1 MESKYFKRD
10 ISWLSFNYRVLLEA
24 EDDALPLYERINFIS
39 IYSSNLEEFYKIR
52 VADHKAIA
60 SGAAQSDEESVQSA
74 MELVTEINEEVNRQL
89 EERIR
94 IYEEKILPALRKHHI
109 IFYQSR
115 NVEPFHKEFLRRFF
129 REEIFPYLSPVP
141 VSKDKVISF
150 LRDNRLYLAVRL
162 YPKGVD
168 KGTRERVDKED
179 TRHPLVNS
187 STRPLVNSS
196 PEYFV
201 MKLPYTKVPRFIEL
215 PKVGKNYYL
224 MFIEDI
230 IKANLDIIFPG
241 YEVDSSY
248 CIKISR
254 DADILIDDS
263 ANTSEIIE
271 QVKTKVKKRKIGAV
285 CRFVYDRA
293 IPDDFLDFLVDA
305 FHINRQELVPGD
317 KHLNMEDLRYL
328 PNPHSSVR
336 PIRKPQPMKLTCLDE
351 RESIF
356 RYVEQKDLLLHYPY
370 HSFEHFIHFLYEAV
384 HEPTVRE
391 IMVTQYRVAENSAVI
406 NTLIAA
412 AQNGK
417 KVTVFVE
424 LKARFD
430 EENNLATAE
439 MMKAA
444 GINIIFS
451 IPGLKVHAKVALVL
465 RRDKQGRKLT
475 SYAYISTG
483 NFNEKTATLYAD
495 SGLFTCNPI
504 LVNDLHNLFRTLQ
517 GKENPV
523 FHRLLV
529 ARFNLI
535 PELNRLIEHEMNLAR
550 SGKKG
555 RIILKMNALQ
565 DPAMIDRLYEASQAG
580 VEIDLIVRGI
590 CCLKP
595 GQKYSRNIRIT
606 RIVDTF
612 LEHARVWYF
621 GNDGKPKLFLGSPD
635 WMRRNLYRRIE
646 AVTPVLAPDLKK
658 ELADMLA
665 IQLADKRK
673 ACFVDEHLRNRW
685 KSSRPQKEKIRSQYT
700 FYEYLKDRL

>member
-1 MESKYFKRD
+1 MESRYFKRD

-24 EDDALPLYERINFIS
+24 EDDTLPLYERINFIS

-60 SGAAQSDEESVQSA
+60 TGAAHSDEESVQSA
-74 MELVTEINEEVNRQL
+74 MQLVTEINEEVNRQL

-94 IYEEKILPALRKHHI
+94 IYEQKILPALRQHHI

-162 YPKGVD
+162 HS
-168 KGTRERVDKED
+168 KGTLPGDPD
-179 TRHPLVNS
+179 HTQ
-187 STRPLVNSS
+187 
-196 PEYFV
+196 YFV
-201 MKLPYTKVPRFIEL
+201 MKLPYSKVPRFIEL
-215 PKVGKNYYL
+215 PKQDKNYYL

-230 IKANLDIIFPG
+230 IKANIDTIFPG
-241 YEVDSSY
+241 YDVDSSY

-254 DADILIDDS
+254 DADILIDES

-293 IPDDFLDFLVDA
+293 MPDDFLDFLVDA
-305 FHINRQELVPGD
+305 FRINRQELVPGD
-317 KHLNMEDLRYL
+317 KHLNMEDLRHL
-328 PNPHSSVR
+328 PNPNNAVR
-336 PIRKPQPMKLTCLDE
+336 PIRKPQPMKLACLDE

-356 RYVEQKDLLLHYPY
+356 RYVEKKDLLLHYPY

-444 GINIIFS
+444 GINILFS
-451 IPGLKVHAKVALVL
+451 LPGLKVHAKVALVL
-465 RRDKQGRKLT
+465 RRDKQGHKLP

-495 SGLFTCNPI
+495 CGLFTCNPV
-504 LVNDLHNLFRTLQ
+504 LVNDLHNLFRTFQ

-523 FHRLLV
+523 FYRLLV

-535 PELNRLIEHEMNLAR
+535 PELNRLIDHEIELAK
-550 SGKKG
+550 SGKQG

-565 DPAMIDRLYEASQAG
+565 DPAMIERLYEASQAG
-580 VEIDLIVRGI
+580 VKIDLIVRGI
-590 CCLKP
+590 CCLIP
-595 GQKYSRNIRIT
+595 GRKYSRNIRVT

-621 GNDGKPKLFLGSPD
+621 GNGGKPKLFLGSPD

-646 AVTPVLAPDLKK
+646 AVTPILDPDLKR
-658 ELADMLA
+658 ELSDMLS
-665 IQLADKRK
+665 IQLSDKRK
-673 ACFVDEHLRNRW
+673 ACFVDDHLRNRW
-685 KSSRPQKEKIRSQYT
+685 KSARPQKEKIRSQYT
-700 FYEYLKDRL
+700 FYEYLKG

>member
-1 MESKYFKRD
+1 MESKYNYFKRD

-24 EDDALPLYERINFIS
+24 LDERLPLYERINFIS

-52 VADHKAIA
+52 VADHKAVA
-60 SGAAQSDEESVQSA
+60 SGATESDEETVQSA
-74 MELVTEINEEVNRQL
+74 RELVEEINKEVTRQL
-89 EERIR
+89 DDRVR
-94 IYEEKILPALRKHHI
+94 IYEEKLLPALRKNHI
-109 IFYQSR
+109 IFYQDR
-115 NVEPFHKEFLRRFF
+115 HVEPFHQQFIKDFF
-129 REEIFPYLSPVP
+129 REEIFPYLQPVP
-141 VSKDKVISF
+141 VSKDKIVSF
-150 LRDNRLYLAVRL
+150 LRDNRLYLAIRV
-162 YPKGVD
+162 YPKKEGNE
-168 KGTRERVDKED
+168 GTTSLTESRQ
-179 TRHPLVNS
+179 PL
-187 STRPLVNSS
+187 
-196 PEYFV
+196 YFV
-201 MKLPYTKVPRFIEL
+201 MKQPYAKVPRFIEL
-215 PKVGKNYYL
+215 PSREKNHYL
-224 MFIEDI
+224 MFTEDI
-230 IKANLDIIFPG
+230 IKANLNLIFPG
-241 YEVDSSY
+241 YDVDSSY

-254 DADILIDDS
+254 DADILIDDTASS
-263 ANTSEIIE
+263 ADLVA
-271 QVKTKVKKRKIGAV
+271 QLKKKVKKRKIGDV
-285 CRFVYDRA
+285 CRFVYDRGM
-293 IPDDFLDFLVDA
+293 PHDFLDFLVDA
-305 FHINRQELVPGD
+305 FHIQRDELVPGD
-317 KHLNMEDLRYL
+317 KHLNLEDLRHL
-328 PNPHSSVR
+328 PNPNKSLHSLE
-336 PIRKPQPMKLTCLDE
+336 KPKPMKLTILDE
-351 RESIF
+351 KESIF
-356 RYVEQKDLLLHYPY
+356 NYVAKKDLLLYYPY

-384 HEPTVRE
+384 HNPETRE

-444 GINIIFS
+444 GINILFS
-451 IPGLKVHAKVALVL
+451 LPGLKVHAKVALVL
-465 RRDKQGRKLT
+465 RRDRQGHKLP

-504 LVNDLHNLFRTLQ
+504 LVNDLHNLFRTFQ

-535 PELNRLIEHEMNLAR
+535 PELNRLIDHEIELAK
-550 SGKKG
+550 SGKQG

-580 VEIDLIVRGI
+580 VRIDLIVRGI
-590 CCLKP
+590 CCLIP
-595 GQKYSRNIRIT
+595 GRKYSRNIRVT

-621 GNDGKPKLFLGSPD
+621 GNGGKPKLFLGSPD

-646 AVTPVLAPDLKK
+646 AVTPILDPDLKR
-658 ELADMLA
+658 ELSDMLS
-665 IQLADKRK
+665 IQLSDKRK
-673 ACFVDEHLRNRW
+673 ACFVDDHLRNRW
-685 KSSRPQKEKIRSQYT
+685 KSARPQKEKVRAQYT
-700 FYEYLKDRL
+700 FYEYLKSGELRVES

>member
-1 MESKYFKRD
+1 MEYQFFKRD

-24 EDDALPLYERINFIS
+24 DDDSLPLYERINFIS

-60 SGAAQSDEESVQSA
+60 TGKTPEDDESVQSA
-74 MELVTEINEEVNRQL
+74 IELVDEINREVNRQL
-89 EERIR
+89 EDRIR
-94 IYEEKILPALRKHHI
+94 IYETKILPALRKHHI

-115 NVEPFHKEFLRRFF
+115 QVEDFHQEFVSRFF
-129 REEIFPYLSPVP
+129 REEIFPYLAPVP
-141 VSKDKVISF
+141 VTKDRIISF

-162 YPKGVD
+162 YQKDMPDAK
-168 KGTRERVDKED
+168 
-179 TRHPLVNS
+179 
-187 STRPLVNSS
+187 

-201 MKLPYTKVPRFIEL
+201 MKLPYSKVPRFIEL
-215 PKVGKNYYL
+215 PKKGKDYYL

-230 IKANLDIIFPG
+230 IKANLTTIFPG
-241 YEVDSSY
+241 YRVDSSY

-254 DADILIDDS
+254 DADILIDDAAS
-263 ANTSEIIE
+263 SNEIIE
-271 QVKTKVKKRKIGAV
+271 QLKTKVKKRKTGAV

-293 IPDDFLDFLVDA
+293 MPADFLEFLVDA
-305 FHINRQELVPGD
+305 YRIDRNELVPGD
-317 KHLNMEDLRYL
+317 KHLNLEDLRRL
-328 PNPHSSVR
+328 PNPNLK
-336 PIRKPQPMKLTCLDE
+336 PIQKPQPMKLNCLNE
-351 RESIF
+351 RESVFDYI
-356 RYVEQKDLLLHYPY
+356 EQRDLLLHYPY

-384 HEPTVRE
+384 HEPTVKE

-430 EENNLATAE
+430 EENNLATAA
-439 MMKAA
+439 MMEKA
-444 GINIIFS
+444 GIRIIYS
-451 IPGLKVHAKVALVL
+451 IPKLKVHAKVALIL
-465 RRDKQGRKLT
+465 RKDPAGHKLT

-495 SGLFTCNPI
+495 CGLFTCNAVI
-504 LVNDLHNLFRTLQ
+504 VNDLYNLFRTLQ
-517 GKENPV
+517 GKRKAPV

-535 PELNRLIEHEMNLAR
+535 PELNRLIDREIALAKA
-550 SGKKG
+550 GKGG

-565 DPAMIDRLYEASQAG
+565 DPVMISRLYEASEAG

-590 CCLKP
+590 CCLIP
-595 GQKYSRNIRIT
+595 GQAYSRHIRVT

-621 GNDGKPKLFLGSPD
+621 GNGRKPQLFLGSPD

-646 AVTPVLAPDLKK
+646 AVVPVLDPSLRQ
-658 ELADMLA
+658 ELTDMLE

-673 ACFVDEHLRNRW
+673 ACFVDEELKNRW
-685 KSSRPQKEKIRSQYT
+685 KSPHPQTEKVRAQYA
-700 FYEYLKDRL
+700 FYEYLKSRL

>member
-1 MESKYFKRD
+1 MESRYFKRD

-24 EDDALPLYERINFIS
+24 EDDTLPLYERINFIS

-60 SGAAQSDEESVQSA
+60 TGAAHSDEESVQSA
-74 MELVTEINEEVNRQL
+74 MQLVTEINEEVNRQL

-94 IYEEKILPALRKHHI
+94 IYEQKILPALRQHHI

-162 YPKGVD
+162 HS
-168 KGTRERVDKED
+168 KGTLPGDPD
-179 TRHPLVNS
+179 HTQ
-187 STRPLVNSS
+187 
-196 PEYFV
+196 YFV
-201 MKLPYTKVPRFIEL
+201 MKLPYSKVPRFIEL
-215 PKVGKNYYL
+215 PKQDKNYYL

-230 IKANLDIIFPG
+230 IKANIDTIFPG
-241 YEVDSSY
+241 YDVDSSY

-254 DADILIDDS
+254 DADILIDES

-293 IPDDFLDFLVDA
+293 MPDDFLDFLVDA
-305 FHINRQELVPGD
+305 FRINRQELVPGD
-317 KHLNMEDLRYL
+317 KHLNMDDLRHL
-328 PNPHSSVR
+328 PNPNNAVR
-336 PIRKPQPMKLTCLDE
+336 PIRKPQPMKLACLDE

-356 RYVEQKDLLLHYPY
+356 RYVEKKDLLLHYPY

-444 GINIIFS
+444 GINILFS
-451 IPGLKVHAKVALVL
+451 LPGLKVHAKVALVL
-465 RRDKQGRKLT
+465 RRDKQGHKLP

-495 SGLFTCNPI
+495 CGLFTCNPV
-504 LVNDLHNLFRTLQ
+504 LVNDLHNLFRTFQ

-529 ARFNLI
+529 ARFNLM
-535 PELNRLIEHEMNLAR
+535 PELNRLIDHEIELAK
-550 SGKKG
+550 SGKQG

-565 DPAMIDRLYEASQAG
+565 DPAMIERLYEASQAG
-580 VEIDLIVRGI
+580 VKIDLIVRGI
-590 CCLKP
+590 CCLIP
-595 GQKYSRNIRIT
+595 GRKYSRNIRVT

-621 GNDGKPKLFLGSPD
+621 GNGGKPKLFLGSPD

-646 AVTPVLAPDLKK
+646 AVTPILDPDLKR
-658 ELADMLA
+658 ELSDMLS
-665 IQLADKRK
+665 IQLSDKRK
-673 ACFVDEHLRNRW
+673 ACFVDDHLRNRW
-685 KSSRPQKEKIRSQYT
+685 KSARPQKEKIRSQYT
-700 FYEYLKDRL
+700 FYEYLKG

>member
-1 MESKYFKRD
+1 MESRYFKRD

-24 EDDALPLYERINFIS
+24 EDDTLPLYERINFIS

-60 SGAAQSDEESVQSA
+60 TGAAHSDEESVQSA
-74 MELVTEINEEVNRQL
+74 MQLVTEINEEVNRQL

-94 IYEEKILPALRKHHI
+94 IYEQKILPALRQHHI

-162 YPKGVD
+162 HS
-168 KGTRERVDKED
+168 KGTLPGDPD
-179 TRHPLVNS
+179 HTQ
-187 STRPLVNSS
+187 
-196 PEYFV
+196 YFV
-201 MKLPYTKVPRFIEL
+201 MKLPYSKVPRFIEL
-215 PKVGKNYYL
+215 PKQDKNYYL

-230 IKANLDIIFPG
+230 IKANIDTIFPG
-241 YEVDSSY
+241 YDVDSSY

-254 DADILIDDS
+254 DADILIDES

-293 IPDDFLDFLVDA
+293 MPDDFLDFLVDA
-305 FHINRQELVPGD
+305 FRINRQELVPGD
-317 KHLNMEDLRYL
+317 KHLNMEDLRHL
-328 PNPHSSVR
+328 PNPNNAVR
-336 PIRKPQPMKLTCLDE
+336 PIRKPQPMKLACLDE

-356 RYVEQKDLLLHYPY
+356 RYVEKKDLLLHYPY

-444 GINIIFS
+444 GINILFS
-451 IPGLKVHAKVALVL
+451 LPGLKVHAKVALVL
-465 RRDKQGRKLT
+465 RRDKQGHKLP

-495 SGLFTCNPI
+495 CGLFTCNPV
-504 LVNDLHNLFRTLQ
+504 LVNDLHNLFRTFQ

-535 PELNRLIEHEMNLAR
+535 PELNRLIDHEIELAK
-550 SGKKG
+550 SGKQG

-565 DPAMIDRLYEASQAG
+565 DPAMIERLYEASQAG
-580 VEIDLIVRGI
+580 VKIDLIVRGI
-590 CCLKP
+590 CCLIP
-595 GQKYSRNIRIT
+595 GRKYSRNIRVT

-621 GNDGKPKLFLGSPD
+621 GNGGKPKLFLGSPD
-635 WMRRNLYRRIE
+635 WVRRNLYRRIE
-646 AVTPVLAPDLKK
+646 AVTPILDPDLKR
-658 ELADMLA
+658 ELSDMLS
-665 IQLADKRK
+665 IQLSDKRK
-673 ACFVDEHLRNRW
+673 ACFVDDHLRNRW
-685 KSSRPQKEKIRSQYT
+685 KSARPQKEKIRSQYT
-700 FYEYLKDRL
+700 FYEYLKG

>member
-1 MESKYFKRD
+1 MENRYFKRD

-24 EDDALPLYERINFIS
+24 DDDSLPLYERINFIS

-60 SGAAQSDEESVQSA
+60 SGVTLSDEESKQSA
-74 MELVTEINEEVNRQL
+74 AELVEEINQEVNRQL

-94 IYEEKILPALRKHHI
+94 IYEKKILPALKKNHI

-115 NVEPFHKEFLRRFF
+115 NVEPFHQEFVRRFF
-129 REEIFPYLSPVP
+129 REEIFPYLAPVP

-162 YPKGVD
+162 FPK
-168 KGTRERVDKED
+168 
-179 TRHPLVNS
+179 HAPAH
-187 STRPLVNSS
+187 

-201 MKLPYTKVPRFIEL
+201 MKLPYSKVPRFIEL
-215 PKVGKNYYL
+215 PRQGNDYYL

-230 IKANLDIIFPG
+230 IKANIDTIFPG
-241 YEVDSSY
+241 YNVDSSY

-254 DADILIDDS
+254 DADILIDDT

-271 QVKTKVKKRKIGAV
+271 QVKTKIKKRKIGAV

-293 IPDDFLDFLVDA
+293 MPQDFLDFLVDA
-305 FHINRQELVPGD
+305 YRIDRNELVPGD
-317 KHLNMEDLRYL
+317 KHLNMEDLNHL
-328 PNPHSSVR
+328 PNPNR
-336 PIRKPQPMKLTCLDE
+336 KLLPIRKPQPMKLTCLDE

-356 RYVEQKDLLLHYPY
+356 HYIEKKDLLLHYPY
-370 HSFEHFIHFLYEAV
+370 HAFDHFIHFLYEAV

-391 IMVTQYRVAENSAVI
+391 IMVTQYRVAENSNVI

-439 MMKAA
+439 MMQNA
-444 GINIIFS
+444 GINIIYS
-451 IPGLKVHAKVALVL
+451 IPKLKVHAKVALVL
-465 RRDKQGRKLT
+465 RRDRQGHKMT

-495 SGLFTCNPI
+495 SGLFTCNTR

-517 GKENPV
+517 RKKQNPK
-523 FHRLLV
+523 FSLLLV
-529 ARFNLI
+529 AQFNLI
-535 PELNRLIEHEMNLAR
+535 PELNRLIDHEIELAKR
-550 SGKKG
+550 GKGG

-565 DPAMIDRLYEASQAG
+565 DPTMIERLYEASQAG

-590 CCLKP
+590 CCLIP
-595 GQKYSRNIRIT
+595 GQEYSRNIRIT

-612 LEHARVWYF
+612 LEHARIWYF
-621 GNDGKPKLFLGSPD
+621 GNGGKPKLFLGSPD

-646 AVTPVLAPDLKK
+646 AVTPVLDPDLKQ
-658 ELADMLA
+658 ELADMLS
-665 IQLADKRK
+665 IQLSDKRK
-673 ACFVDEHLRNRW
+673 ACFVDDKLRNCW
-685 KSSRPQKEKIRSQYT
+685 KSPHPQKEKIRSQYT
-700 FYEYLKDRL
+700 FYEYLKSKL

>member
-1 MESKYFKRD
+1 MESRYFKRD

-24 EDDALPLYERINFIS
+24 EDDTLPLYERINFIS

-60 SGAAQSDEESVQSA
+60 TGAAHSDEESVQSA
-74 MELVTEINEEVNRQL
+74 IQLVTEINEEVNRQL

-94 IYEEKILPALRKHHI
+94 IYEQKILPALRQHHI

-162 YPKGVD
+162 HS
-168 KGTRERVDKED
+168 KGTLPGDPD
-179 TRHPLVNS
+179 HTQ
-187 STRPLVNSS
+187 
-196 PEYFV
+196 YFV
-201 MKLPYTKVPRFIEL
+201 MKLPYSKVPRFIEL
-215 PKVGKNYYL
+215 PKQDKNYYL

-230 IKANLDIIFPG
+230 IKANIDTIFPG
-241 YEVDSSY
+241 YDVDSSY

-254 DADILIDDS
+254 DADILIDES

-293 IPDDFLDFLVDA
+293 MPDDFLDFLVDA
-305 FHINRQELVPGD
+305 FRINRQELVPGD
-317 KHLNMEDLRYL
+317 KHLNMEDLRHL
-328 PNPHSSVR
+328 PNPNNAVR
-336 PIRKPQPMKLTCLDE
+336 PIRKPQPMKLACLDE

-356 RYVEQKDLLLHYPY
+356 RYVEKKDLLLHYPY

-444 GINIIFS
+444 GINILFS
-451 IPGLKVHAKVALVL
+451 LPGLKVHAKVALVL
-465 RRDKQGRKLT
+465 RRDKQGHKLP

-495 SGLFTCNPI
+495 CGLFTCNPV
-504 LVNDLHNLFRTLQ
+504 LVNDLHNLFRTFQ

-529 ARFNLI
+529 ARFNLM
-535 PELNRLIEHEMNLAR
+535 PELNRLIDHEIELAK
-550 SGKKG
+550 SGKQG

-565 DPAMIDRLYEASQAG
+565 APAMIERLYEASQAG
-580 VEIDLIVRGI
+580 VKIDLIVRGI
-590 CCLKP
+590 CCLIP
-595 GQKYSRNIRIT
+595 GRKYSRNIRVT

-621 GNDGKPKLFLGSPD
+621 GNGGKPKLFLGSPD

-646 AVTPVLAPDLKK
+646 AVTPILDPDLKR
-658 ELADMLA
+658 ELSDMLS
-665 IQLADKRK
+665 IQLSDKRK
-673 ACFVDEHLRNRW
+673 ACFVDDHLRNRW
-685 KSSRPQKEKIRSQYT
+685 KSARPQKEKIRSQYT
-700 FYEYLKDRL
+700 FYEYLKG

>member
-1 MESKYFKRD
+1 M
-10 ISWLSFNYRVLLEA
+10 
-24 EDDALPLYERINFIS
+24 
-39 IYSSNLEEFYKIR
+39 
-52 VADHKAIA
+52 
-60 SGAAQSDEESVQSA
+60 
-74 MELVTEINEEVNRQL
+74 
-89 EERIR
+89 
-94 IYEEKILPALRKHHI
+94 
-109 IFYQSR
+109 
-115 NVEPFHKEFLRRFF
+115 
-129 REEIFPYLSPVP
+129 
-141 VSKDKVISF
+141 
-150 LRDNRLYLAVRL
+150 
-162 YPKGVD
+162 
-168 KGTRERVDKED
+168 
-179 TRHPLVNS
+179 
-187 STRPLVNSS
+187 
-196 PEYFV
+196 
-201 MKLPYTKVPRFIEL
+201 
-215 PKVGKNYYL
+215 
-224 MFIEDI
+224 
-230 IKANLDIIFPG
+230 
-241 YEVDSSY
+241 
-248 CIKISR
+248 
-254 DADILIDDS
+254 
-263 ANTSEIIE
+263 
-271 QVKTKVKKRKIGAV
+271 
-285 CRFVYDRA
+285 
-293 IPDDFLDFLVDA
+293 PDDFLDFLVDA
-305 FHINRQELVPGD
+305 FRINRQELVPGD
-317 KHLNMEDLRYL
+317 KHLNMEDLRHL
-328 PNPHSSVR
+328 PNPNNAVR

-356 RYVEQKDLLLHYPY
+356 RYVEKKDLLLHYPY

-444 GINIIFS
+444 GINILFS
-451 IPGLKVHAKVALVL
+451 LPGLKVHAKVALVL
-465 RRDKQGRKLT
+465 RRDRQGHKLP

-504 LVNDLHNLFRTLQ
+504 LVNDLHNLFRTFQ

-535 PELNRLIEHEMNLAR
+535 PELNRLIDHEIELAK
-550 SGKKG
+550 SGKQG

-580 VEIDLIVRGI
+580 VRIDLIVRGI
-590 CCLKP
+590 CCLIP
-595 GQKYSRNIRIT
+595 GRKYSRNIRVT

-621 GNDGKPKLFLGSPD
+621 GNGGKPKLFLGSPD

-646 AVTPVLAPDLKK
+646 AVTPILDPDLKR
-658 ELADMLA
+658 ELSDMLS
-665 IQLADKRK
+665 IQLSDKRK
-673 ACFVDEHLRNRW
+673 ACFVDDHLRNRW
-685 KSSRPQKEKIRSQYT
+685 KSARPQKEKVRAQYT
-700 FYEYLKDRL
+700 FYEYLKSGELKVES

>member
-1 MESKYFKRD
+1 MESRYFKRD

-24 EDDALPLYERINFIS
+24 EDDTLPLYERINFIS

-60 SGAAQSDEESVQSA
+60 TGAAHSDEESVQSA
-74 MELVTEINEEVNRQL
+74 MQLVTEINEEVNRQL

-94 IYEEKILPALRKHHI
+94 IYEQKILPALRQHHI

-162 YPKGVD
+162 HS
-168 KGTRERVDKED
+168 KGTLPGDPD
-179 TRHPLVNS
+179 HTQ
-187 STRPLVNSS
+187 
-196 PEYFV
+196 YFV
-201 MKLPYTKVPRFIEL
+201 MKLPYSKVPRFIEL
-215 PKVGKNYYL
+215 PKQDKNYYL

-230 IKANLDIIFPG
+230 IKANIDTIFPG
-241 YEVDSSY
+241 YDVDSSY

-254 DADILIDDS
+254 DADILIDES

-293 IPDDFLDFLVDA
+293 MPDDFLDFLVDA
-305 FHINRQELVPGD
+305 FRINRQELVPGD
-317 KHLNMEDLRYL
+317 KHLNMEDLRHL
-328 PNPHSSVR
+328 PNPNNAVR
-336 PIRKPQPMKLTCLDE
+336 PIRKPQPMKLACLDE

-356 RYVEQKDLLLHYPY
+356 RYVEKKDLLLHYPY

-444 GINIIFS
+444 GINILFS
-451 IPGLKVHAKVALVL
+451 LPGLKVHAKVALVL
-465 RRDKQGRKLT
+465 RRDKQGHKLP

-495 SGLFTCNPI
+495 CGLFTCNPV
-504 LVNDLHNLFRTLQ
+504 LVNDLHNLFRTFQ

-535 PELNRLIEHEMNLAR
+535 PELNRLIDHEIELAK
-550 SGKKG
+550 SGKQG

-565 DPAMIDRLYEASQAG
+565 DPAMIERLYEASQAG
-580 VEIDLIVRGI
+580 VKIDLIVRGI
-590 CCLKP
+590 CCLIS
-595 GQKYSRNIRIT
+595 GRKYSRNIRVT

-621 GNDGKPKLFLGSPD
+621 GNGGKPKLFLGSPD

-646 AVTPVLAPDLKK
+646 AVTPILDPDLKR
-658 ELADMLA
+658 ELSDMLS
-665 IQLADKRK
+665 IQLSDKRK
-673 ACFVDEHLRNRW
+673 ACFVDDHLCNRW
-685 KSSRPQKEKIRSQYT
+685 KSARPQKEKIRSQYT
-700 FYEYLKDRL
+700 FYEYLKG

>member
-1 MESKYFKRD
+1 MEYQFFKRD

-24 EDDALPLYERINFIS
+24 DDDSLPLYERINFIS

-60 SGAAQSDEESVQSA
+60 TGKTPEDDESVQSA
-74 MELVTEINEEVNRQL
+74 IELVDEINREVNRQL
-89 EERIR
+89 EDRIR
-94 IYEEKILPALRKHHI
+94 IYETKILPALRKHHI

-115 NVEPFHKEFLRRFF
+115 QVEDFHQEFVSRFF
-129 REEIFPYLSPVP
+129 REEIFPYLAPVP
-141 VSKDKVISF
+141 VTKDRIISF
-150 LRDNRLYLAVRL
+150 LRDNRLYR
-162 YPKGVD
+162 
-168 KGTRERVDKED
+168 KEVPD
-179 TRHPLVNS
+179 AK
-187 STRPLVNSS
+187 

-201 MKLPYTKVPRFIEL
+201 MKLPYSKVPRFIEL
-215 PKVGKNYYL
+215 PKKGKDYYL

-230 IKANLDIIFPG
+230 IKANLTTIFPG
-241 YEVDSSY
+241 YRVDSSY

-254 DADILIDDS
+254 DADILIDDAAS
-263 ANTSEIIE
+263 SNEIIE
-271 QVKTKVKKRKIGAV
+271 QLKTKVKKRKTGAV

-293 IPDDFLDFLVDA
+293 MPADFLEFLVDA
-305 FHINRQELVPGD
+305 YRIDRNELVPGD
-317 KHLNMEDLRYL
+317 KHLNLEDLRHL
-328 PNPHSSVR
+328 PNPNLNLK
-336 PIRKPQPMKLTCLDE
+336 PIQKPQPMKLNCLNE
-351 RESIF
+351 RESVF
-356 RYVEQKDLLLHYPY
+356 DYVEQRDLLLHYPY

-430 EENNLATAE
+430 EENNLATAA
-439 MMKAA
+439 MMEKA
-444 GINIIFS
+444 GIRIIYS
-451 IPGLKVHAKVALVL
+451 IPKLKVHAKVALIL
-465 RRDKQGRKLT
+465 RKDPAGHKLT

-495 SGLFTCNPI
+495 CGLFTCNAVI
-504 LVNDLHNLFRTLQ
+504 VNDLYNLFRTLQ
-517 GKENPV
+517 GKRKAPV

-535 PELNRLIEHEMNLAR
+535 PELNRLIDQEITLAKA
-550 SGKKG
+550 GKGG

-565 DPAMIDRLYEASQAG
+565 DPVMISRLYEASEAG

-590 CCLKP
+590 CCLIP
-595 GQKYSRNIRIT
+595 GQAYSRHIRVT

-621 GNDGKPKLFLGSPD
+621 GNGGKPQLFLGSPD

-646 AVTPVLAPDLKK
+646 AVVPVLDPALRQ
-658 ELADMLA
+658 ELTDMLE

-673 ACFVDEHLRNRW
+673 ACFVDAQQHNCW
-685 KSSRPQKEKIRSQYT
+685 KSTHPQKEKIRSQYT
-700 FYEYLKDRL
+700 FYEYLKQKEERIAQ